1 MLECLVRLYVGVAVE
16 AALLSPLES
25 RIVFHVEIFSWIY
38 LPLVIRKRTEI
49 VVRISVFRI
58 TQTKNFWQSEI
69 PTKLDW
75 LTQNQSNSK
84 WIKYF
89 FSIKMSRCCQA
100 KSNFAVKHKKK
111 KKYELTQDFEEMA
124 NGNAIFTEH
133 NIIQLR
139 VVLACCFYAHRN
151 NMKTTWK

>member
-75 LTQNQSNSK
+75 LTQNQINSK

-89 FSIKMSRCCQA
+89 FSIKISRCCQA
-100 KSNFAVKHKKK
+100 KSNFAVIHKKE